1 MGTRKNRLAD
11 NPTIYVLNRNMKKYQ
26 CLLSENF
33 QFLKVKFSIQ
43 LNRRTF
49 VTENSF
55 RHSFL
60 FCFHE
65 ILAGVSL
72 INH

>member
-26 CLLSENF
+26 CILSENF

-43 LNRRTF
+43 LNRRIF
-49 VTENSF
+49 VTEIVSDIHF
-55 RHSFL
+55 YFVFMKFL
-60 FCFHE
+60 
-65 ILAGVSL
+65 LVSR
-72 INH
+72 